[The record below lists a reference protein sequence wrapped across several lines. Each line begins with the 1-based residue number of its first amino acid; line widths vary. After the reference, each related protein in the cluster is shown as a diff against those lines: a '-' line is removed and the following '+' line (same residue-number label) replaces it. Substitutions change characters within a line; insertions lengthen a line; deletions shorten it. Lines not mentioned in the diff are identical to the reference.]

1 MHLSHISLLA
11 LLALAQASPTKD
23 TTGET
28 TDEQPAVEELSD
40 SYEKPPKQ
48 NENGVK
54 GVWYGV
60 RLSYPPTL
68 YGQANQHAHLEV

>member
-1 MHLSHISLLA
+1 MYLSHISLLA

-28 TDEQPAVEELSD
+28 AYEQPAVETLSD
-40 SYEKPPKQ
+40 SYEEPPTPNK
-48 NENGVK
+48 NGVK